1 LIPTVTLDFVTKIG
15 PFDAILLMKRPTSL
29 PIYLYFVYVIFLCKQ
44 CLGSA
49 LFNYCKYTRACT
61 KGVYLE
67 QACTKCTYNRHIAIK
82 QEKDIHEVGD
92 EVVEKHM

>member
-1 LIPTVTLDFVTKIG
+1 MQKYG
-15 PFDAILLMKRPTSL
+15 PIICIISNHGFLVIKSL
-29 PIYLYFVYVIFLCKQ
+29 KIFLCKQ
-44 CLGSA
+44 CPGSA

-92 EVVEKHM
+92 EAVEKHM